1 MNTFFRGVMREV
13 TRTNA
18 SESLMTRIIHVATG
32 EALFSMIFTLV
43 SLVIVL
49 GVVIYIAIVVLTHI

>member
-18 SESLMTRIIHVATG
+18 SESLMTRIARVATG
-32 EALFSMIFTLV
+32 EALFSLIFTL
-43 SLVIVL
+43 IT
-49 GVVIYIAIVVLTHI
+49 VVIIAAVFIYIVVVVLAHI

>member
-18 SESLMTRIIHVATG
+18 SESLMTRIGGVATG
-32 EALFSMIFTLV
+32 EALFSLIFTLITI
-43 SLVIVL
+43 VIIAAVF
-49 GVVIYIAIVVLTHI
+49 IYIVVVVLAHI